1 MLRSLVVPLEEEIK
15 ALKDKLRATD
25 EQLRNYETAFA
36 DLVKGLG
43 SDSLAEMIKGK
54 GPAEV
59 VRHLD
64 EKVIQ
69 VFIIYSGYFISN
81 LTIS

>member
-25 EQLRNYETAFA
+25 EQLRNYETAFS

-69 VFIIYSGYFISN
+69 LFIIYSSYFLVI
-81 LTIS
+81 

>member
-54 GPAEV
+54 
-59 VRHLD
+59 
-64 EKVIQ
+64 
-69 VFIIYSGYFISN
+69 
-81 LTIS
+81 